1 MLTRFVIQKRELF
14 AGGYEF
20 PITGPYE
27 KLVGRVYGEVDP
39 KNRLNKVIVNLD
51 KAPRNKRERVE
62 YWSDFCILK
71 PVDMARGN
79 GKIFYDA
86 PNRGGKR
93 IVAFLNDAPQSNN
106 PSTIEDAGN
115 GFLMRQGY
123 TIVWCGWQGDL
134 MPQKNWLM
142 MGVPAATNNG
152 KEIVSKVRTEIVVE
166 KKGIKSQPLSG
177 DERVKSYATALR
189 DKSQASLTVREKS
202 YGPRIPVP
210 PVEWEFAS
218 CMKDPQ
224 TGKETIK
231 PSSKDLC
238 LRSGFKP
245 GHIYEFIYPAK
256 NPLVLG
262 LGFAVVRDLVSFLR
276 YELKD
281 APGKPNPLATDM
293 QTGALVRS
301 RFDGPPISFSSRHW
315 GNSPLFSP
323 LLGGSSYSLSPLLGG
338 RDRGGQATAI
348 THAYAWG
355 RSQSGRFLRDFVYH
369 GFNED
374 ESRRKVFDAIAPHV
388 AGGGRLFLNYE
399 FARPV
404 TSSQQHTNQLE
415 PELFPH
421 AYNILKDAQTDRR
434 DGILKRPK
442 TDPYVFHTQTST
454 EYWQKR
460 GCLAHTDGKGRDV
473 TPPDKVRIYVIASA
487 QHNSPFGSE
496 PVKDDTRQPVN
507 PLPAGDVLRALM
519 VAMDLWVTQKI
530 PPPPSQYPRV
540 GDRTLV
546 RPDSNGTSFLK
557 IPGVRFSG
565 LHNRQ
570 LFLDYG
576 PNILRGRMD
585 VHPPRQV
592 GNGAYTILVPKVDGD
607 GNDLAGIRLPAVQ
620 VPIGTYTGWNLQ
632 PRWLALDELSGL
644 LGSYI
649 PFVKTKADRRKT
661 GDPRLSIQERYK
673 DHADYL
679 QQVSCAARRLVDG
692 RFLLPEDAERLIGEA
707 KKHRIFPK
715 RKLP

>member
-1 MLTRFVIQKRELF
+1 MLTRFVVQRRETF
-14 AGGYEF
+14 ANGYEF
-20 PITGPYE
+20 PITGAYE
-27 KLVGRVYGEVDP
+27 KLVGKIYGEVDP

-51 KAPRNKRERVE
+51 KAPRNRRGRVE

-86 PNRGGKR
+86 PNRGSKR
-93 IVAFLNDAPQSNN
+93 IVSFLNDAPASND
-106 PSTIEDAGN
+106 PSTLEDAGN

-134 MPQKNWLM
+134 IPQENWLV
-142 MGVPAATNNG
+142 MGVPVATNDS
-152 KEIVSKVRTEIVVE
+152 KEITRRARTEIVVE

-177 DERVKSYATALR
+177 DERVKSYEAASR
-189 DKSQASLTVREKS
+189 DKTQALLTVREKS
-202 YGPRIPVP
+202 YGQRIPVP
-210 PVEWEFAS
+210 SSEWEFAS
-218 CMKDPQ
+218 CVKDSR
-224 TGKETIK
+224 TGRETIK
-231 PSSKDLC
+231 PSSKELY
-238 LRSGFKP
+238 LPSGFKP

-276 YELKD
+276 YQSKD
-281 APGKPNPLATDM
+281 ATGRANPLASGNKTD
-293 QTGALVRS
+293 G
-301 RFDGPPISFSSRHW
+301 IC
-315 GNSPLFSP
+315 
-323 LLGGSSYSLSPLLGG
+323 Y
-338 RDRGGQATAI
+338 
-348 THAYAWG
+348 AYGWG

-374 ESRRKVFDAIAPHV
+374 ESHWKVFDAIAPHV

-421 AYNILKDAQTDRR
+421 AYNILKDAQTGRR

-460 GCLAHTDGKGRDV
+460 GCLAHTDGKGHDV
-473 TPPDKVRIYVIASA
+473 SPPDKVRIYVIASA

-496 PVKDDTRQPVN
+496 PVKDDTQRLVN

-519 VAMDLWVTQKI
+519 VALDLWVTQGVS
-530 PPPPSQYPRV
+530 PPPSQYPRLRN
-540 GDRTLV
+540 GTLV
-546 RPDSNGTSFLK
+546 RPDRNSTRFPK
-557 IPGVRFSG
+557 IPGVRYQG

-576 PNILRGRMD
+576 SHISRGRMD
-585 VHPPRQV
+585 IHPPRQI
-592 GNGAYTILVPKVDGD
+592 GKGAYTILVPKVDRD
-607 GNDLAGIRLPAVQ
+607 GNDVAGIRLPVVQ

-632 PRWLALDELSGL
+632 PQRLAEDELSGL
-644 LGSYI
+644 LGSFI
-649 PFVKTKADRRKT
+649 PFAKTKAERNKLR
-661 GDPRLSIQERYK
+661 DPRLSLKERYK
-673 DHADYL
+673 NHNDYVKK
-679 QQVSCAARRLVDG
+679 VSRAARILVDQ
-692 RFLLPEDAERLIGEA
+692 RYLLPDDAERMINEA
-707 KKHRIFPK
+707 KKRRVP
-715 RKLP
+715 

>member
-1 MLTRFVIQKRELF
+1 MITRFAIQKREIF

-20 PITGPYE
+20 PITGTYE
-27 KLVGRVYGEVDP
+27 KLIGKIYGEVDP
-39 KNRLNKVIVNLD
+39 KNRLNKVIVNLE
-51 KAPRNKRERVE
+51 KAPRNKRGRVE

-79 GKIFYDA
+79 GTIFYDA

-93 IVAFLNDAPQSNN
+93 IVAFLNDAPQNNN
-106 PSTIEDAGN
+106 PRTIEDAGN

-134 MPQKNWLM
+134 MPQKDWLV
-142 MGVPAATNNG
+142 MGVPTATNEG
-152 KEIVSKVRTEIVVE
+152 EAIFRRVRTEIVVE
-166 KKGIKSQPLSG
+166 EKGIQSQPLSG
-177 DERVKSYATALR
+177 DERVKSYPAASVN
-189 DKSQASLTVREKS
+189 KSLAALTVRKNG
-202 YGPRIPVP
+202 YDRRIPIAES
-210 PVEWEFAS
+210 EWEFAAYE
-218 CMKDPQ
+218 KDGQ
-224 TGKETIK
+224 TGKKTLRRS
-231 PSSKDLC
+231 PHDLY

-256 NPLVLG
+256 NPVVLG

-276 YELKD
+276 YETKD
-281 APGKPNPLATDM
+281 AKGKPNPLTTDNNPPLYLPSRRVNNKSGGNKS
-293 QTGALVRS
+293 TGVS
-301 RFDGPPISFSSRHW
+301 
-315 GNSPLFSP
+315 
-323 LLGGSSYSLSPLLGG
+323 
-338 RDRGGQATAI
+338 
-348 THAYAWG
+348 HAYGWG

-421 AYNILKDAQTDRR
+421 AYNILKDAQTGRR

-460 GCLAHTDGKGRDV
+460 GCLAHTDGKGCDV
-473 TPPDKVRIYVIASA
+473 TPPDNVRIYVIASA

-496 PVKDDTRQPVN
+496 PVKDHTQQSVN
-507 PLPAGDVLRALM
+507 PLPAGDVLRALV
-519 VAMDLWVTQKI
+519 VALDLWVTQKL

-540 GDRTLV
+540 ANRTLV
-546 RPDSNGTSFLK
+546 RTDSNGTCFPK
-557 IPGVRFSG
+557 IPAVHFSG

-576 PNILRGRMD
+576 RHVLRGRID
-585 VHPPRQV
+585 LHPPREI
-592 GNGAYTILVPKVDGD
+592 GKGGYTILVPKVDAD
-607 GNDLAGIRLPAVQ
+607 GNDLAGIRLPAIQ
-620 VPIGTYTGWNLQ
+620 VPTGTYTGWNLQ
-632 PRWLALDELSGL
+632 PKSLALDELSGL

-649 PFVKTKADRRKT
+649 PFAKTKADRRKT
-661 GDPRLSIQERYK
+661 GDPRLSIEERYK
-673 DHADYL
+673 DHSDYL
-679 QQVSCAARRLVDG
+679 QQVSRAARRLMDE
-692 RFLLPEDAERLIGEA
+692 RFLLPEDGERIINEA
-707 KKHRIFPK
+707 KKQRLFATDKI
-715 RKLP
+715 R

>member
-1 MLTRFVIQKRELF
+1 MITRLVIQRRELF
-14 AGGYEF
+14 ASGHEF
-20 PITGPYE
+20 PITGAYE
-27 KLVGRVYGEVDP
+27 KLVGKIYGEVDP
-39 KNRLNKVIVNLD
+39 KHRLNKVIVNLD
-51 KAPRNKRERVE
+51 KAPRNRHGRVE

-71 PVDMARGN
+71 PVEMARGS

-93 IVAFLNDAPQSNN
+93 ILAFLNDAPQSND
-106 PSTIEDAGN
+106 PRMIEDAGN

-134 MPQKNWLM
+134 IPQENWLV
-142 MGVPAATNNG
+142 MGVPVATNHG
-152 KEIVSKVRTEIVVE
+152 KEIVRQVRTEIVVE
-166 KKGIKSQPLSG
+166 EKGIKSQPLSG
-177 DERVKSYATALR
+177 DERVKSYPA
-189 DKSQASLTVREKS
+189 ASLNKS
-202 YGPRIPVP
+202 LATLTIRKKGYGPRIPIAES
-210 PVEWEFAS
+210 EWEFAA
-218 CMKDPQ
+218 CKRDGRK
-224 TGKETIK
+224 GKETFRR
-231 PSSKDLC
+231 SAQHLY

-256 NPLVLG
+256 NPLVLS

-276 YELKD
+276 YEMKD
-281 APGKPNPLATDM
+281 TKGKPNPLATAE
-293 QTGALVRS
+293 QTAPWS
-301 RFDGPPISFSSRHW
+301 RFDGSTLYRPSSRAE
-315 GNSPLFSP
+315 NKS
-323 LLGGSSYSLSPLLGG
+323 
-338 RDRGGQATAI
+338 RRNKI
-348 THAYAWG
+348 TGIGHAYGWG

-421 AYNILKDAQTDRR
+421 AYNILKDAQTGRR

-460 GCLAHTDGKGRDV
+460 GCLAHTDGKGCDV
-473 TPPDKVRIYVIASA
+473 TPPDNVRIYMIASA

-496 PVKDDTRQPVN
+496 PVKDNTQQPVN
-507 PLPAGDVLRALM
+507 PLPAGDVLRALV
-519 VAMDLWVTQKI
+519 VALDLWVTQKL
-530 PPPPSQYPRV
+530 PPPPSQYPKV

-546 RPDSNGTSFLK
+546 CPDSNGTCFPK
-557 IPGVRFSG
+557 IPGVRFTG

-576 PNILRGRMD
+576 RHVLRGRID
-585 VHPPRQV
+585 LHPPREL
-592 GNGAYTILVPKVDGD
+592 GNGGYTILVPKVDAD
-607 GNDLAGIRLPAVQ
+607 GNDLAGIRLPAIQ
-620 VPIGTYTGWNLQ
+620 VPTGTYTGWNLQ
-632 PRWLALDELSGL
+632 PRSLALDELSGL

-649 PFVKTKADRRKT
+649 PFAKTKADRRQT
-661 GDPRLSIQERYK
+661 GDLRLSIEERYK
-673 DHADYL
+673 DHSDYVK
-679 QQVSCAARRLVDG
+679 QVSRAARRLVEE
-692 RFLLPEDAERLIGEA
+692 RFLLLEDAERMIDEA
-707 KKHRIFPK
+707 KKQRLFAAHK
-715 RKLP
+715 TG

>member
-1 MLTRFVIQKRELF
+1 MITRFVVRRRELL
-14 AGGYEF
+14 ARGYEF
-20 PITGPYE
+20 PITGAYD
-27 KLVGRVYGEVDP
+27 KLVGKIYGEVDP

-51 KAPRNKRERVE
+51 KAPRNRRGKVE

-86 PNRGGKR
+86 PNRGSKR
-93 IVAFLNDAPQSNN
+93 IISFLNDAPATND
-106 PSTIEDAGN
+106 PSTLEDAGN
-115 GFLMRQGY
+115 SFLMRQGY

-134 MPQKNWLM
+134 MPQKNWLV
-142 MGVPAATNNG
+142 MGVPVATNGG
-152 KEIVSKVRTEIVVE
+152 KEILRTVRTEIVVDE
-166 KKGIKSQPLSG
+166 KRIKSQPLSG
-177 DERVKSYATALR
+177 DDRVKSYVVASR

-202 YGPRIPVP
+202 YGTRIPVP
-210 PVEWEFAS
+210 ISEWEFAS
-218 CMKDPQ
+218 CVKDSP

-231 PSSKDLC
+231 PSNKELY
-238 LRSGFKP
+238 LPSGFKA

-276 YELKD
+276 YQSKD
-281 APGKPNPLATDM
+281 AAGKANPLASGNKA
-293 QTGALVRS
+293 TGIR
-301 RFDGPPISFSSRHW
+301 
-315 GNSPLFSP
+315 
-323 LLGGSSYSLSPLLGG
+323 Y
-338 RDRGGQATAI
+338 
-348 THAYAWG
+348 AYGWG

-374 ESRRKVFDAIAPHV
+374 EFCRKVFDAIAPHV

-421 AYNILKDAQTDRR
+421 AYNMLKDAQTGRR

-473 TPPDKVRIYVIASA
+473 SPPDKVRIYVIASA

-496 PVKDDTRQPVN
+496 PVKDHTQQLVN

-519 VAMDLWVTQKI
+519 VALDLWVTQGVS
-530 PPPPSQYPRV
+530 PPPSQYPRV
-540 GDRTLV
+540 GDGTLV
-546 RPDSNGTSFLK
+546 RPDRNSTSFPK
-557 IPGVRFSG
+557 IPAVRYQG
-565 LHNRQ
+565 LQNRQ

-576 PNILRGRMD
+576 SHISRGRMD
-585 VHPPRQV
+585 IHPPRQID
-592 GNGAYTILVPKVDGD
+592 NGAYTILVPKVDRD
-607 GNDLAGIRLPAVQ
+607 GNDVAGIRLPVVQ
-620 VPIGTYTGWNLQ
+620 VPTGTYTGWNLQ
-632 PRWLALDELSGL
+632 PRRLAEDELSGL
-644 LGSYI
+644 LGSFI
-649 PFVKTKADRRKT
+649 PFAKTKPERNKLR
-661 GDPRLSIQERYK
+661 DPRLSVEERYK
-673 DHADYL
+673 DQADYV
-679 QQVSCAARRLVDG
+679 QQVSRAARSLVEE
-692 RFLLPEDAERLIGEA
+692 RFLLPEDADRIIAEA
-707 KKHRIFPK
+707 KKRPLFGDGK
-715 RKLP
+715 VQ